1 MKLQGTRCAL
11 RPWRLDDAES
21 LVRHA
26 NNINV
31 ARQLRDRFPNP
42 YSRANA
48 SAFLKAATSAPEPS
62 NLAIEVDSQAIGAI
76 GYVSGIDVERYS
88 AEIGYWLGEAYWGKG
103 IATEALM
110 LMTGHVFEVM
120 NMLRLYSHAMT
131 VYQTTDRARVAN
143 DPFVIADELHY
154 VHRLHRDHA
163 RSVLA
168 LDDPNEARAIEG
180 RFQEILD
187 ASSPAVFATTLGL

>member
-1 MKLQGTRCAL
+1 MMVEGD
-11 RPWRLDDAES
+11 PNES
-21 LVRHA
+21 VTSA
-26 NNINV
+26 GE
-31 ARQLRDRFPNP
+31 RQLLNGEREYETAIDRVIEAAQNTLHIFDVDFTRGGYGSAKRYELLQDFLRRGAGNALVIVLHDVS
-42 YSRANA
+42 YFTAYCSR
-48 SAFLKAATSAPEPS
+48 L
-62 NLAIEVDSQAIGAI
+62 
-76 GYVSGIDVERYS
+76 
-88 AEIGYWLGEAYWGKG
+88 
-103 IATEALM
+103 
-110 LMTGHVFEVM
+110 M

-163 RSVLA
+163 RSVFA